1 MARAGT
7 ANFKLSAQGPVAH
20 DQFWREGL
28 NREQWNHYFHP
39 LHTDVLHPTYKYM
52 NTTSHEEQG
61 KTWNILANT
70 HSHAAKDSSY
80 RPNVM
85 YPSRLLEL
93 GTKGR
98 EGVLTPGRSED
109 ARSARSGRSG
119 RSVSIGSARSNLH
132 ERPFSGRSSLSGR
145 AQVRAVSMGR
155 TVNQPDIPSFQRI
168 MGM

>member
-85 YPSRLLEL
+85 
-93 GTKGR
+93 
-98 EGVLTPGRSED
+98 
-109 ARSARSGRSG
+109 
-119 RSVSIGSARSNLH
+119 
-132 ERPFSGRSSLSGR
+132 
-145 AQVRAVSMGR
+145 RAVFMTFFG
-155 TVNQPDIPSFQRI
+155 
-168 MGM
+168 G

>member
-1 MARAGT
+1 MTRRAGLGASRLPRRRTRARKSARAGP
-7 ANFKLSAQGPVAH
+7 GR
-20 DQFWREGL
+20 FWREGL

-85 YPSRLLEL
+85 
-93 GTKGR
+93 
-98 EGVLTPGRSED
+98 
-109 ARSARSGRSG
+109 
-119 RSVSIGSARSNLH
+119 
-132 ERPFSGRSSLSGR
+132 
-145 AQVRAVSMGR
+145 RAVFMTFLG
-155 TVNQPDIPSFQRI
+155 
-168 MGM
+168 G